1 MFPFRDRHEAVRRAL
16 VPLLLVVV
24 SGCGAAKAQ
33 LINSPGLTTTEAGD
47 PSCAA
52 VRIHRTALGA
62 RWGEYLRVRVDT
74 TATLIGHAT
83 LTVAGRADRER
94 PFVVSGKDLV
104 LEGRWVNERLGVA
117 SALPK
122 GAAVDVVL
130 EQLTPAQ
137 GSCQHLA
144 FTVEQGA
151 VVPDVGEA
159 QWVAELERREGVTPV
174 TAAKKASSSKP
185 GASKPA
191 VAKKGS
197 TEKDWVAWSEASD
210 LDPSQW
216 KPWPLAS
223 RFSAPLVG
231 TPLAKGAWLAWSA
244 QAPEARRVAE
254 ALAQSWKLGALDSPA
269 QMAALV
275 EHVRSEAPTDD
286 AAALVLFVGAPAARR
301 ALAAE
306 GAEASLEV
314 LATHLRGAERR
325 ALEPAVMTLQLATAF
340 GLGWPVEEDAYVSS
354 PFGLRT
360 HPILGKEQLHTG
372 VDLSVPTGTL
382 VAATGAGVVVRAGET
397 KVNGRFV
404 VIHHG
409 RGVTTA
415 YLHNARVLVEE
426 GQQVKAGDF
435 IAMSGNTGRSTGP
448 HVHYQLE
455 LDRQAVD
462 PQYFHAKPP
471 VATAA
476 R

>member
-1 MFPFRDRHEAVRRAL
+1 MFPARDRHEAVRRAL
-16 VPLLLVVV
+16 VPLLLVVS

-74 TATLIGHAT
+74 TATLIGHGT
-83 LTVAGRADRER
+83 LTVAGRVERER

-104 LEGRWVNERLGVA
+104 LEGRWVNEKLGVA

-130 EQLTPAQ
+130 EQLTPAE
-137 GSCQHLA
+137 GSCQRLA

-159 QWVAELERREGVTPV
+159 QWVAELEWREG
-174 TAAKKASSSKP
+174 ASSVAKAPVSKKS
-185 GASKPA
+185 AAKPA
-191 VAKKGS
+191 VAKKAS
-197 TEKDWVAWSEASD
+197 TAKDWVAWSEASD

-244 QAPEARRVAE
+244 QAPEARRTAE
-254 ALAQSWKLGALDSPA
+254 ALAQAWKLGALDGPA

-275 EHVRSEAPTDD
+275 EHVRSEAPSDD
-286 AAALVLFVGAPAARR
+286 AAALVLFAGAPAARR
-301 ALAAE
+301 ALASA
-306 GAEASLEV
+306 GADASLEV
-314 LATHLRGAERR
+314 LARHLRGAERR
-325 ALEPAVMTLQLATAF
+325 ALEPATLTLQLATAF
-340 GLGWPVEEDAYVSS
+340 GLGWPVEEDAPVSS

-404 VIHHG
+404 VIDHG

-426 GQQVKAGDF
+426 GQQVHAGDF
-435 IAMSGNTGRSTGP
+435 IAMSGSTGRSTGP